1 MTIEQFNNTQWGAGM
16 RVLCKPMTMR
26 YNPYVAVVVSVN
38 FDQALIATAD
48 EDSDDTESWL
58 WYRCENC
65 EIVAELN
72 PEKDK

>member
-1 MTIEQFNNTQWGAGM
+1 MTIEQFNKTRWGAGM
-16 RVLCKPMTMR
+16 KVLCKPMTMR

-58 WYRCENC
+58 WHRCESC
-65 EIVAELN
+65 EIVNHE
-72 PEKDK
+72 EEER